1 MNMKRDL
8 SKPLAPT
15 FPEPKTSKKQ
25 YEAVTG
31 MGKKAKQ
38 ASEAHFAKK
47 ADKKQKTGMAN
58 LAAGTAATVASMY
71 YGLTKEVG
79 GYENKDAQGNVTS
92 KSKKRRVPIWSKD
105 KGY

>member
-1 MNMKRDL
+1 MKRDL

-25 YEAVTG
+25 YEAVAG

-38 ASEAHFAKK
+38 ASEAHYAKK
-47 ADKKQKTGMAN
+47 ADKKQKTGMAK
-58 LAAGTAATVASMY
+58 LAAGAATAAASMY
-71 YGLTKEVG
+71 YGLTKQVG
-79 GYENKDAQGNVTS
+79 GYEHKDAQGNAIA
-92 KSKKRRVPIWSKD
+92 KSKKRRVPVWSDD